1 MKRYKY
7 ITFQHLVPLLILAA
21 MCFAPRSGSAQ
32 QEASEIVMTAEQLE
46 SLLTRIAEK
55 RMQRNREL
63 QSLPI
68 VPKQVAGAQ
77 TTVYPQ
83 ITIDPQTMVDPGI
96 TVDPNLYQELRIL
109 NAKLDLLLA
118 QSVQIQPGTTVQVH
132 TPPPLASDLQP
143 GVPGQEPAERQALTE
158 SNSNTEVPTGD
169 PKRVVTAEPVNAERS
184 REALAGLTVYFE
196 HDQANLSAQEVK
208 QLEDLAPQ
216 IQAHSQDVLVIIRG
230 FASDVGN
237 AFYNNQLSFKRADA
251 VKAILIRNGVDP
263 KNMMTLFHGEDPTQD
278 AAQARRVEVSV
289 EALQP

>member
-1 MKRYKY
+1 
-7 ITFQHLVPLLILAA
+7 
-21 MCFAPRSGSAQ
+21 
-32 QEASEIVMTAEQLE
+32 MTAEQLE

-68 VPKQVAGAQ
+68 VPKQVAGA
-77 TTVYPQ
+77 
-83 ITIDPQTMVDPGI
+83 QTMVDPGI

-143 GVPGQEPAERQALTE
+143 GVPGQEPAERQALAE

-169 PKRVVTAEPVNAERS
+169 PKREHNRVVTPEPKQEPNRVVTAEPVNAERS